1 MITTSDVKNNTVFE
15 DGDDGIIYQVIAYQ
29 HHRKSQSAAV
39 YRMTLRNL
47 ATGNV
52 VEKSYAS
59 GTKFRDVPT
68 TKRELMY
75 SYDEG
80 TMGVFMD
87 QETYEE
93 IRFPKDKLGDGSK
106 FLQENMEVLG
116 VYIDEKLTSIELPA
130 NVVLTVTFSEP
141 GVKGDSVSNMNKKA
155 TVNTGLE
162 LSVPLFVKEGDR
174 IRVDTR
180 TAEYVERVKDE

>member
-1 MITTSDVKNNTVFE
+1 MISTADVKNNTVFE

-80 TMGVFMD
+80 NMGVFID

-106 FLQENMEVLG
+106 FLHENMEVLG

-174 IRVDTR
+174 IRVDTC